1 MTIPLETVEIAIG
14 LIRRE
19 GLLLIARRPEGVH
32 LAGLWEFPGGKI
44 ALGESPEAAVIREAA
59 EELAVRIVVEGERET
74 IEFAY
79 PERRVRLR
87 VLECR
92 WVAGEPEARGCAEW
106 RWVAPADLAR
116 FEFPPANRPLIAA
129 ISRQPSSVSDAEF
142 G

>member
-1 MTIPLETVEIAIG
+1 MVEIAIG

-44 ALGESPEAAVIREAA
+44 APGESAEAAVIREAD
-59 EELAVRIVVEGERET
+59 EELGVRIAVEGEREA
-74 IEFAY
+74 IEFSY

-87 VLECR
+87 VLDCR
-92 WVAGEPEARGCAEW
+92 WVEGEPETRGCAEW

-116 FEFPPANRPLIAA
+116 YEFPPANRPLIEA
-129 ISRQPSSVSDAEF
+129 ISRQPSAISRATPYSADR
-142 G
+142 